1 MPFRDPIDFI
11 LSFCT
16 LQIST
21 YPRKTKGSQN
31 LAGAAS
37 FSPQPLQGH
46 SEAIGCNF
54 FYSKS
59 PINFPSHCSLPTA
72 RVQEI
77 CFLMSWSNLLE
88 INSCAPKDLGSQVI
102 QMASRFEGTTQIYI
116 PLCVCYV
123 CIKLVCSCAGRLTQ
137 SGSRGWTKFFTPTY
151 VSISV

>member
-77 CFLMSWSNLLE
+77 SV
-88 INSCAPKDLGSQVI
+88 P
-102 QMASRFEGTTQIYI
+102 
-116 PLCVCYV
+116 YV
-123 CIKLVCSCAGRLTQ
+123 LVKPPGNQ
-137 SGSRGWTKFFTPTY
+137 
-151 VSISV
+151 